1 MYLLRDVCVW
11 LSSGEPG
18 NFIYTA
24 QKKESLYPKK
34 EKPLEQEQK
43 SETVRK
49 RGMEK
54 DAERYNKTD
63 SNVRL
68 ARLVSLPVTALDDDL
83 CVSFWY
89 RFTGKHTGALHIWQK
104 KEGRQE
110 GEKDLQR
117 EGKERQRDIR
127 NIDQDVLLW
136 KMEWQETTGWKEGR
150 ILMPHADK
158 PYKVQ
163 LFNPHSLTSHCVDL
177 IIFLLLYF
185 CMYMLGDY

>member
-1 MYLLRDVCVW
+1 MYLLRDFCVW

-18 NFIYTA
+18 NFIFTA
-24 QKKESLYPKK
+24 QEKESLYPKK

-49 RGMEK
+49 RGMER

-63 SNVRL
+63 SKVRL
-68 ARLVSLPVTALDDDL
+68 ARLVSLPVTALDEDL

-104 KEGRQE
+104 REGGGEEVKGLQKEGKDRQSD
-110 GEKDLQR
+110 GRK
-117 EGKERQRDIR
+117 
-127 NIDQDVLLW
+127 IDQGVLLW
-136 KMEWQETTGWKEGR
+136 KMEWQETTDWKEGR
-150 ILMPHADK
+150 VLMPHADK

-163 LFNPHSLTSHCVDL
+163 LFN
-177 IIFLLLYF
+177 
-185 CMYMLGDY
+185 